1 MSKETKEEFIA
12 RNDNSPKI
20 YLRLLGLTGI
30 LTLLVTFIIG
40 KTMGLTEEVIL
51 SGWVTPP
58 IMGTQLK
65 FAALAIIAL
74 TLITG
79 VTSST
84 IYCMHLSNRKREE
97 ATIQW
102 KGEHKKRLWRER

>member
-12 RNDNSPKI
+12 RHDNSPKV
-20 YLRLLGLTGI
+20 YFGMLCASGLITLIITLI
-30 LTLLVTFIIG
+30 LS
-40 KTMGLTEEVIL
+40 KTIGLTEEVII
-51 SGWVTPP
+51 SGWVSPP
-58 IMGTQLK
+58 VMGTQLK
-65 FAALAIIAL
+65 FAAFAAILI

-84 IYCMHLSNRKREE
+84 IYCICLSNRKRKE

-102 KGEHKKRLWRER
+102 EGEHKE

>member
-12 RNDNSPKI
+12 RHDNSPKT
-20 YLRLLGLTGI
+20 YLCLLGLTGI
-30 LTLLVTFIIG
+30 LTLLVTFIVG
-40 KTMGLTEEVIL
+40 KTMGLTEEVIV

-65 FAALAIIAL
+65 FAALAIITL

-84 IYCMHLSNRKREE
+84 IYCICLSNRKRKE

-102 KGEHKKRLWRER
+102 EGEHKE